1 VAENKFKKF
10 KINILIRLPI
20 NKVVSGRNLVYNNV
34 KQYLNRILWTIL
46 LDLGKLRLWF
56 RNNKDLKMLRNYF
69 KVSRNLIH
77 ILCRLKYL
85 SFKEIDF
92 FLSLLMM
99 LKVLLIYIMKLSEL
113 IHLILMCILSKENH
127 LKELGILMKLVIA
140 INEH

>member
-1 VAENKFKKF
+1 MAENKFKKF

>member
-1 VAENKFKKF
+1 MVENKFKKF